1 MGGER
6 RKDDRCCRC
15 VRAPQGSLQAG
26 GKQAGAH
33 AIARDAR
40 HRGGTAACE
49 RRGSRRPSWGGKGA
63 GAAEETPGQHQH
75 SRPLQ
80 GGGAWGLGARASRA
94 APPGVQACDRGEDAG
109 PEPPRCPGEQ
119 ARCLSPRPCRKG
131 GQGRVAAEAPAAG
144 RRTQGGS
151 GGWSQ
156 VQAGR
161 LAREGAGRLAHGVG
175 GGWGSSARCC
185 WTRGE
190 AGSWRGTW
198 LSCWKCTGGRE
209 GGANGQR
216 HWAQLGKASLAELA
230 GRCRG
235 RVDRAPG
242 HGALGE
248 PAGPGPEEDQHLSQ
262 QGEPIGPRP
271 PSRAWNW
278 STEAPPAP
286 RTPRT

>member
-1 MGGER
+1 MNGEGADGPAGEGRGRAQPRRPRGSTSTAGPCRAEARGGWGPEHREQHPQVSRLVTEER
-6 RKDDRCCRC
+6 
-15 VRAPQGSLQAG
+15 VRAQSPRVAL
-26 GKQAGAH
+26 
-33 AIARDAR
+33 
-40 HRGGTAACE
+40 
-49 RRGSRRPSWGGKGA
+49 GSR
-63 GAAEETPGQHQH
+63 
-75 SRPLQ
+75 
-80 GGGAWGLGARASRA
+80 
-94 APPGVQACDRGEDAG
+94 PGV
-109 PEPPRCPGEQ
+109 
-119 ARCLSPRPCRKG
+119 CLH
-131 GQGRVAAEAPAAG
+131 APAGREGRAEWLQRRPQRA

-161 LAREGAGRLAHGVG
+161 LAREGAGRLAHGAG

-216 HWAQLGKASLAELA
+216 HWARLGKASLAELA